1 MNDTIVSLTVVPL
14 IRVSLRFFVKC
25 EVPAH
30 DESVD
35 EYDLVL

>member
-1 MNDTIVSLTVVPL
+1 MNDTIVSLTVGL
-14 IRVSLRFFVKC
+14 RSLRFFVKC